1 MPPGYSTHPNGCMP
15 NATWSNLMVGF
26 PLANWPSGSVPTLAV
41 PMNLILSF
49 PKRSREAGQGGSLGD
64 GKILQKTAN
73 LGTIEAAKSACGE
86 TRCSNAS
93 VVLPPWKESHYD

>member
-49 PKRSREAGQGGSLGD
+49 PKRSREYALGVFS
-64 GKILQKTAN
+64 GR
-73 LGTIEAAKSACGE
+73 
-86 TRCSNAS
+86 RCSSITLRYWWHRCS
-93 VVLPPWKESHYD
+93 VGYDN